1 MSPIISDRQQRILAL
16 VVQDYVDTAQPVG
29 SLALVRRHGLSVSAA
44 TVRNELAALE
54 DLGYLMHPHTS
65 AGRVP
70 TVSGYRYFVEHLMRR
85 AELRHRERRTIRHQ
99 FHQAGLDPER
109 WLKLSA
115 AVMART
121 SGVAG
126 LVVAQPDP
134 DRERERYHAGLVQIL
149 YQPEFADNDRLR
161 SVVELLEHGRG
172 LDPIARRLPPDGVQ
186 VIIGG
191 EPPLEQV
198 PYMTLVLS
206 RFGLPETSGVL
217 GVVGPTRLAYER
229 AVPAVG
235 FMARLM
241 TRLMAG
247 EAV

>member
-1 MSPIISDRQQRILAL
+1 M
-16 VVQDYVDTAQPVG
+16 
-29 SLALVRRHGLSVSAA
+29 
-44 TVRNELAALE
+44 
-54 DLGYLMHPHTS
+54 
-65 AGRVP
+65 
-70 TVSGYRYFVEHLMRR
+70 
-85 AELRHRERRTIRHQ
+85 
-99 FHQAGLDPER
+99 
-109 WLKLSA
+109 
-115 AVMART
+115 
-121 SGVAG
+121 
-126 LVVAQPDP
+126 
-134 DRERERYHAGLVQIL
+134 
-149 YQPEFADNDRLR
+149 
-161 SVVELLEHGRG
+161 
-172 LDPIARRLPPDGVQ
+172 
-186 VIIGG
+186 IIGG